1 MKPLPNLATHDV
13 AAAHSFGYMHAS
25 SRHDHVVKLCWPE
38 GDHTTLS
45 PVGPSPVIISLANL
59 QKVAQKSL
67 DCSARATFPV
77 HTPRNSSFLYSQV
90 AQKWLDCSYTLRGS
104 PEPAKIIQDWVLEM
118 WGWSIAAASMGVKHK
133 IVPSFQIEPNAYAR
147 TAEDFHTKAYIF
159 HYTYGI
165 EYKLDGNPQGYNTIG
180 EWSLDKRHYGGA
192 YPPRVLDEPPAQA
205 NPSSKW
211 LLRAWNEAMAAADN
225 WPATNAMGTVGWRRE
240 SITPAMIAGSKL
252 ASAVVGTSWTWAGIK
267 SMTFQPGG
275 VLKTP
280 WGEGKWGLAL
290 RPKGMPQCAPPNECL
305 FADFSSNAHN
315 LAFDKDKDGG
325 LGARFASLRIGDG
338 ETVEGKRIH
347 E

>member
-1 MKPLPNLATHDV
+1 M
-13 AAAHSFGYMHAS
+13 
-25 SRHDHVVKLCWPE
+25 
-38 GDHTTLS
+38 
-45 PVGPSPVIISLANL
+45 
-59 QKVAQKSL
+59 
-67 DCSARATFPV
+67 
-77 HTPRNSSFLYSQV
+77 

-240 SITPAMIAGSKL
+240 SITPQMIAGSKL

-267 SMTFQPGG
+267 SMTFKPGG

-338 ETVEGKRIH
+338 ETVEGKRMH